1 MRLHLRCRLR
11 TRRER
16 GDRDDLAR
24 PPIEHVAREDVAEKV
39 RLQVF
44 VELRMEVED
53 GSGDRPTAEFRLVVG
68 TDFNGP
74 LAEKKR
80 RII

>member
-11 TRRER
+11 ARRER

-24 PPIEHVAREDVAEKV
+24 PPIKHVAREDVAEKV

-44 VELRMEVED
+44 VELWMEVEK
-53 GSGDRPTAEFRLVVG
+53 GTLHRSTA
-68 TDFNGP
+68 
-74 LAEKKR
+74 
-80 RII
+80 